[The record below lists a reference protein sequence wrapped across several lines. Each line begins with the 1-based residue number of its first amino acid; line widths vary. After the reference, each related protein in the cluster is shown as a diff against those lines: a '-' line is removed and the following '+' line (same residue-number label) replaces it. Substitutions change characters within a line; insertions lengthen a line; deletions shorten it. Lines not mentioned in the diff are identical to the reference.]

1 MGFKRLA
8 ATILVITFILGIS
21 SGSAFASEKTDV
33 GAAVYRHFDN
43 LDNDKLE
50 TALAMCDSQVS
61 ILEEFP
67 PHEGTARRRVPMGG
81 RRWVPTA
88 RRVGLAMG
96 TPRWARRGPSTSA
109 EIVRILLLPR
119 SIRQT
124 GARCSSLSEGWS
136 PQANPLRSSAPA
148 PVVSFARRRGR
159 ILPADRH

>member
-67 PHEGTARRRVPMGG
+67 PHEWHG
-81 RRWVPTA
+81 PTA
-88 RRVGLAMG
+88 CADGWKALGAYSEKSG
-96 TPRWARRGPSTSA
+96 ISDGDATLGPPWTVDVSGDCA
-109 EIVRILLLPR
+109 YFV
-119 SIRQT
+119 
-124 GARCSSLSEGWS
+124 
-136 PQANPLRSSAPA
+136 APA
-148 PVVSFARRRGR
+148 KHSTNGRPVLIPQRGVVASSQSSTLLCSGAGGKLR
-159 ILPADRH
+159 AAKGSYFTR